1 MRSPGC
7 EPTHSASPIPTR
19 PLSLLVGGPSLKGL
33 PARRGI
39 VNNPT
44 TADKP
49 TAPAGGD
56 WSRLSSGWGLGG
68 AGSAESTRIGPN
80 RSVSEEQRGVPLGEH
95 PLLGLFAVWSAA
107 ERAGRKATA
116 PPERS
121 MIARR
126 RWFAAEPSNPPAP
139 LCPQRVCRGST
150 AEADLRSHTE
160 KSGDHCKQE
169 RRRVIRGRLP
179 RWRISPATWG
189 GGEGD
194 DLPEPQS
201 FLMRPF
207 PPHFLHGAGYILR
220 PGLAGCFTG

>member
-1 MRSPGC
+1 M
-7 EPTHSASPIPTR
+7 
-19 PLSLLVGGPSLKGL
+19 
-33 PARRGI
+33 
-39 VNNPT
+39 NNPR
-44 TADKP
+44 P
-49 TAPAGGD
+49 TSQRPQPGETGAVYLPAGG
-56 WSRLSSGWGLGG
+56 WGEPE
-68 AGSAESTRIGPN
+68 ARSQTRIGPN

-126 RWFAAEPSNPPAP
+126 RWLAAEPSNPPAP

-179 RWRISPATWG
+179 RWRISP
-189 GGEGD
+189 
-194 DLPEPQS
+194 
-201 FLMRPF
+201 
-207 PPHFLHGAGYILR
+207 LHGVAEKAMTCRSLS
-220 PGLAGCFTG
+220 LF

>member
-1 MRSPGC
+1 VVLLTHSGPSMRSPGC

-95 PLLGLFAVWSAA
+95 PLPVMFAIWPGPLVRVPARPIFACAPRSALNLFRASCQSGLELVSK
-107 ERAGRKATA
+107 RRDRPYQAGRAKH
-116 PPERS
+116 
-121 MIARR
+121 
-126 RWFAAEPSNPPAP
+126 W
-139 LCPQRVCRGST
+139 
-150 AEADLRSHTE
+150 
-160 KSGDHCKQE
+160 
-169 RRRVIRGRLP
+169 IR
-179 RWRISPATWG
+179 
-189 GGEGD
+189 
-194 DLPEPQS
+194 
-201 FLMRPF
+201 
-207 PPHFLHGAGYILR
+207 
-220 PGLAGCFTG
+220 